1 LDPRAEELT
10 LKRLRIFARV
20 CFCWALIIVA
30 RLIQLQV
37 IDHDEY
43 RRLALQQQERNVEIR
58 APRGTILDR
67 NGQPLAMSV
76 PVDSVCINPLRVPD
90 LGVAA
95 EILARVLNLDRTE
108 LLTRMITAVDNR
120 RGFMWIKRKVTD
132 DEAAKLRSYKFEW
145 VEFRTESSRYYPKGS
160 LAAHVLGGVDH
171 EEKGN
176 GGIEQALD
184 KDLRGVPGVMRTT
197 ADVRQNVFD
206 LKVFS
211 DPQPGA
217 TLKITI
223 DERIQYVAEQELAK
237 AVKASDGSTGSLVA
251 MNPRTGEI
259 LALANYPTYDPNS
272 TPKTA
277 ADFKSRANLAVTAP
291 FEPGSVF
298 KVITLATGL
307 ETTNLKPESLFFC
320 HNGAFTLFRRVIH
333 DAHPYGTL
341 SMADVLAKSSNI
353 GSIKVALAVGNEK
366 LYEYVR
372 RFGFGSPTGL
382 PLPGESG
389 GVVRKLNRWIPSS
402 IGSVAMGH
410 EMSSTSVQLAQA
422 CSVIANGGFLVRPK
436 LVASNE
442 RRAADTIS
450 PEAVPVLKPENAM
463 KMRVMMRGVVD
474 YGTGRHY
481 AKLKGYSA
489 AGKTGSAQIY
499 DYHKRV
505 YTHRYNASFMGF
517 APVNNP
523 ALVIVVTVNNTRSG
537 TQGFGG
543 IVAAPVFRNVM
554 TAALRFLDVPKD
566 LPDEVETAPDGRIT
580 ESDLADA
587 DIAQPPDA
595 EEEIVPAL
603 HVEPVAPG
611 LAMPP
616 ELVATGPKTPNFKG
630 KTKREVLT
638 ESMAL
643 GVRVQMAGSGIVRSQ
658 EPEPGVAL
666 RPGEH
671 VKVVFAR

>member
-1 LDPRAEELT
+1 MDPRAEELT
-10 LKRLRIFARV
+10 LKRLRIFARA
-20 CFCWALIIVA
+20 CFLWALVIIG

-37 IDHDEY
+37 VDHDEY

-58 APRGTILDR
+58 APRGAILDR

-76 PVDSVCINPLRVPD
+76 PVDSVCINPLRIPD
-90 LGVAA
+90 IGVAA
-95 EILARVLNLDRTE
+95 DILARVLSLDETD
-108 LLTRMITAVDNR
+108 LLTRMTTAADNK
-120 RGFMWIKRKVTD
+120 RGFMWIKRKITSE
-132 DEAAKLRSYKFEW
+132 EAAKLRSYKFEW
-145 VEFRTESSRYYPKGS
+145 VEFRTESARYYPKGA

-176 GGIEQALD
+176 GGIEQSLD

-211 DPQPGA
+211 DPQPG
-217 TLKITI
+217 TNLTTTI
-223 DERIQYVAEQELAK
+223 DERIQYIAEQELAK
-237 AVKASDGSTGSLVA
+237 AVKASDGTTGSLIA
-251 MNPRTGEI
+251 MDPRTGEI
-259 LALANYPTYDPNS
+259 LALANYPSYDPNES
-272 TPKTA
+272 PKTPGE
-277 ADFKSRANLAVTAP
+277 FKARANLAITAP

-298 KVITLATGL
+298 KVVTIATGL
-307 ETTNLKPESLFFC
+307 ETTNLRPESQFFC

-341 SMADVLAKSSNI
+341 TMADVLAKSSNI

-366 LYEYVR
+366 LYEYVKK
-372 RFGFGSPTGL
+372 FGFGKPTGL

-389 GVVRKLNRWIPSS
+389 GIVRPLRRWIPSS

-410 EMSSTSVQLAQA
+410 EISTTSIQLAQA
-422 CSVIANGGFLVRPK
+422 CSVIANGGFLVHPK
-436 LVASNE
+436 LVKSSDRKAGPARSE
-442 RRAADTIS
+442 I
-450 PEAVPVLKPENAM
+450 VPVMKPENAM
-463 KMRVMMRGVVD
+463 KMRVMMRGVVE

-499 DYHKRV
+499 DYENRV

-523 ALVIVVTVNNTRSG
+523 ALVIVVTVNNTRTG

-554 TAALRFLDVPKD
+554 TAALRYLDIPKD
-566 LPDEVETAPDGRIT
+566 LPDEVDETSDDKMPA
-580 ESDLADA
+580 ESDLADS
-587 DIAQPPDA
+587 DLSQPPDLDEQVA
-595 EEEIVPAL
+595 MTDGKA
-603 HVEPVAPG
+603 PVAGP
-611 LAMPP
+611 APPP
-616 ELVATGPKTPNFKG
+616 EMVATGPKTPNFTG
-630 KTKREVLT
+630 KTKREVLS

-643 GVRVQMAGSGIVRSQ
+643 GVRVQMAGSGIARSQ
-658 EPEPGVAL
+658 APPPGVAL